1 MTIAIDIDLTWD
13 RDPDLFF
20 DFVWMAR
27 NRGHTVIIVTG
38 REQPQEKLDRLYLSR
53 APVAEI
59 LVSGGELKE
68 EFCRKRGIKVDIWI
82 EDMPGMVQRCPILED
97 GEV

>member
-1 MTIAIDIDLTWD
+1 MTIAIDIDGTWD

-20 DFVWMAR
+20 DFAWLAK

-38 REQPQEKLDRLYLSR
+38 RQQPQEKLDRLYLSR

-59 LVSGGELKE
+59 IVSGGELKE
-68 EFCRKRGIKVDIWI
+68 DVCKRLGIKVDVWI
-82 EDMPGMVQRCPILED
+82 DDMPGMVQRCCILED